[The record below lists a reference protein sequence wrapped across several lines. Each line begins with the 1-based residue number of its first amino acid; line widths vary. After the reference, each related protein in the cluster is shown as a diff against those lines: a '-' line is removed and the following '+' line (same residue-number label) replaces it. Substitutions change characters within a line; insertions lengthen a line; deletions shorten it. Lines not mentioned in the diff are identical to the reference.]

1 MFTIWNPMRPIKRAF
16 WIEFWLEKNQGKS
29 RQDIGI
35 IKEVVEK
42 KEQRIYGFFDIIYF
56 IIPYIENM
64 DIKINWYW
72 RSLSWMKKIEQKYIG
87 HHSKNENDTEDFNT
101 DS

>member
-1 MFTIWNPMRPIKRAF
+1 MRPIKRAF
-16 WIEFWLEKNQGKS
+16 WIEFWLEKHQGKS

-42 KEQRIYGFFDIIYF
+42 KEQRISDLYDIIHF

-72 RSLSWMKKIEQKYIG
+72 RSLNWLKKIEQKYIG
-87 HHSKNENDTEDFNT
+87 HHSKNENDTEDSNT